1 MSHPARFLVVFAGW
15 PRPHRVLRA
24 VVAIATGAL
33 ACSDTTTPTEL
44 SNAGFAASAATT
56 QISGVGFFDA
66 GACPAPPTGYED
78 FITYPG
84 IAMHGSLEG
93 CWYTKVVT
101 SKDNGTP
108 SGVYQ
113 ERGEEVFVGS
123 FDGGPEGTFTTT
135 YKFSSKWEPDVTNG
149 SEVHGR
155 CQHPIVA
162 GSGTGGFEG
171 ATGRLDFKDD
181 VVTGDYLW
189 RGHISLR

>member
-1 MSHPARFLVVFAGW
+1 MVFAGW
-15 PRPHRVLRA
+15 LRPHRVLMA

-44 SNAGFAASAATT
+44 SNAGITEPASAATT

-123 FDGGPEGTFTTT
+123 LDGGPEGTFTTT